1 MFIVLVIVCCSH
13 FSVTRSPLV
22 WTVNGHLQDFVNGS
36 SYYLWMYQVRFT
48 AKAFNLSFTSLQQVA
63 HCVDLPQISSAG
75 DQSSNTENTLRKQT
89 LSTIIELLLPRQ
101 WSCNLIVNSYVEFS
115 KTSSV
120 HLVFGLSHKT
130 RWLFPSLIIYHE
142 SLCCS
147 TFLVIIRIPT
157 LMALILI

>member
-89 LSTIIELLLPRQ
+89 LSTIELLLPRQ
-101 WSCNLIVNSYVEFS
+101 
-115 KTSSV
+115 
-120 HLVFGLSHKT
+120 
-130 RWLFPSLIIYHE
+130 
-142 SLCCS
+142 
-147 TFLVIIRIPT
+147 
-157 LMALILI
+157 